1 MDLLF
6 VHRYYISA
14 TLVRLVDPIC
24 IPSSVRQLP
33 VFLVPSYLSSF
44 LFLTPFYSISP
55 TRPLPHSL
63 FLPDILPP
71 FLPPSIT
78 PPALSP
84 SPRSCPAASEER
96 ANLFLYEPVVERF
109 SGHQLVVGSFLD
121 HHAFPHDDDLVGRA
135 NRRQAVSDHD
145 ARAAFLCSFQGLLH
159 ELTPTS
165 KRQCITSI
173 SEANATSCL
182 HS

>member
-1 MDLLF
+1 MLLVYRHISHSGTVDLPNIQSILRPSTPRLPCSF
-6 VHRYYISA
+6 VSFF
-14 TLVRLVDPIC
+14 
-24 IPSSVRQLP
+24 
-33 VFLVPSYLSSF
+33 FLVSYSL
-44 LFLTPFYSISP
+44 SP
-55 TRPLPHSL
+55 TRPLPS
-63 FLPDILPP
+63 
-71 FLPPSIT
+71 LPPSLSPSLISSLLLSLPHT
-78 PPALSP
+78 LSP
-84 SPRSCPAASEER
+84 SPRSCPAVSEER

-109 SGHQLVVGSFLD
+109 SGHQLVVGSFLND
-121 HHAFPHDDDLVGRA
+121 HAFLHNDDLVGRA

-165 KRQCITSI
+165 RRQRITSI